1 MALWSNTD
9 ANTSAPKY
17 APALVQLSPTQNNVN
32 LVYGNTSTGVFITNS
47 AQGVFGVDVSEM
59 ANTSVS
65 NKASRPAHA
74 GWAIRR
80 TGMGGVATISA
91 GATNKSNVGNAYI
104 TFTGGGTGNT
114 SANAQLFVNSVSNVV
129 TSIVLNSVGMYE
141 STPSGSV
148 SGNANVTI
156 SLTVGGRAN
165 RIHTETLVAMGSM
178 SGDGGAVANDDV
190 IFQDTAA

>member
-17 APALVQLSPTQNNVN
+17 APSLVNLSPTQNNVN
-32 LVYGNTSTGVFITNS
+32 LMYGNTSTGVFITNS
-47 AQGVFGVDVSEM
+47 AQGLFGVDTSEM
-59 ANTSVS
+59 ANTSAS

-80 TGMGGVATISA
+80 TGMGGVATITA
-91 GATNKSNVGNAYI
+91 GATNRSNVGNAYI

-129 TSIVLNSVGMYE
+129 TTIVLNSVGMYE
-141 STPSGSV
+141 TTPTATV

-156 SLTVGGRAN
+156 TLSMSGRSN
-165 RIHTETLVAMGSM
+165 RVHTETLVAMGSM
-178 SGDGGAVANDDV
+178 TGDGAVANDDV
-190 IFQDTAA
+190 IFQDIAS